1 MPREVV
7 GAPCLEG
14 LKARLDA
21 AQSSLTHLFR
31 VLTRR
36 PNTHTLERTQTEAL
50 ELPPSTYLHELRPFQ
65 LAQTQTMISEEM
77 VSVEEALNIDNH
89 LNCRQACVALS
100 TRGKRQVLDSRE
112 QFQDR
117 L

>member
-1 MPREVV
+1 
-7 GAPCLEG
+7 
-14 LKARLDA
+14 
-21 AQSSLTHLFR
+21 
-31 VLTRR
+31 
-36 PNTHTLERTQTEAL
+36 
-50 ELPPSTYLHELRPFQ
+50 
-65 LAQTQTMISEEM
+65 MISEEM
-77 VSVEEALNIDNH
+77 VSVEEALNIDNN